1 MLRIRYAFI
10 NQLVLRT
17 YSALP
22 RIVFPIDTSEVIKII
37 PNCRYMSYQEFAKI
51 NKCSVDDVI
60 SVCESAS
67 GCTNYDIA
75 NNRYLILCNQSFDNY
90 NNSGRQRWTC
100 GHEIGHILCGHHNM
114 SSSANQNS
122 PDFEAEANYYSA
134 TLLSP
139 FPLFRLFNINSRS
152 DVQNTFGL
160 SSSASE
166 VRYEQYL
173 SWKQDHRKTAW
184 ENDIVKLVKNKS
196 LYY

>member
-1 MLRIRYAFI
+1 
-10 NQLVLRT
+10 
-17 YSALP
+17 
-22 RIVFPIDTSEVIKII
+22 
-37 PNCRYMSYQEFAKI
+37 
-51 NKCSVDDVI
+51 
-60 SVCESAS
+60 
-67 GCTNYDIA
+67 
-75 NNRYLILCNQSFDNY
+75 
-90 NNSGRQRWTC
+90 
-100 GHEIGHILCGHHNM
+100 M
-114 SSSANQNS
+114 SSLANQNS
-122 PDFEAEANYYSA
+122 LDFEAEANYYSA